1 MTEAKGYVGLKLEEL
16 LDKLGVHCDLKSAL
30 PGIFKECSGS
40 SNTFG
45 EEQLSVDLLAEN
57 KLREWAKGCGAV
69 RAVSSEEATD
79 LVEVN
84 RSGSLIVCWDP
95 LDGSS
100 IVDCNW
106 SVASIFGIWQIG
118 QNGVEWKG
126 ADTLIDTTGR
136 QQVASIL
143 VIYGP
148 RTTAL
153 LCVVGL
159 TFDFQL
165 DPDGSDYVVLRGPC
179 SIKKEG
185 AKIFSPANLR
195 AAQDSLA
202 YNELVQEWMKKRYT
216 LRYTGM
222 CFVAPQGLSSRAQTC
237 FMRRRGLGPDVYQ
250 LFVKGHGIFCNPAS
264 TGAPAKLRVLY
275 EVAPIALLVEAAGGS
290 SSYGNSSALDVVS
303 RHVFHVGRC

>member
-1 MTEAKGYVGLKLEEL
+1 MVETKGFVGLKLNEV
-16 LDKLGVHCDLKSAL
+16 LDKQNVHSDLKLAL
-30 PGIFKECSGS
+30 PGIFKECCAISRALRTTRVTSAGS

-57 KLREWAKGCGAV
+57 KLREWAKACQAV

-84 RSGSLIVCWDP
+84 PSGSLIVCWDP

-106 SVASIFGIWQIG
+106 SVASIFGIWQVG
-118 QNGVEWKG
+118 QNGLEWKG
-126 ADTLIDTTGR
+126 ADTLIDATGR

-153 LCVVGL
+153 VCVGGV

-165 DPDGSDYVVLRGPC
+165 DPDGS
-179 SIKKEG
+179 
-185 AKIFSPANLR
+185 
-195 AAQDSLA
+195 
-202 YNELVQEWMKKRYT
+202 
-216 LRYTGM
+216 
-222 CFVAPQGLSSRAQTC
+222 
-237 FMRRRGLGPDVYQ
+237 GLGPDVYQ
-250 LFVKGHGIFCNPAS
+250 IFVKGHGIFCNPAS

-275 EVAPIALLVEAAGGS
+275 EVAPIALLVEAAGGCS
-290 SSYGNSSALDVVS
+290 SSGNSSALDVVS
-303 RHVFHVGRC
+303 RHNFNAVFARRLVVKKMDQRTAFCCGSEEEVRKVEKALRF